1 MQRTLFRLALA
12 VGLYAFEL
20 EGWSLDLRQV
30 DNPSAASFIRRNYAV
45 GWFLLTYP

>member
-20 EGWSLDLRQV
+20 EGRSLDSRQV
-30 DNPSAASFIRRNYAV
+30 DNPSAASFIRRGFAV
-45 GWFLLTYP
+45 GWLLPTNP

>member
-1 MQRTLFRLALA
+1 MQRTLFRLALV

-20 EGWSLDLRQV
+20 EDRSLDSRQV
-30 DNPSAASFIRRNYAV
+30 DNPSVTNFIRRSYAV